1 MTTKICEEPV
11 TVGYR
16 GDGSPVEV
24 ACGTMYAGANYFCD
38 QCEAALA
45 KRYPQGWR
53 YTPGDL
59 CKHGVYVGGC
69 GADYMCGR
77 CETKTEEQDNA
88 ADETT
93 PVDRLPLSD
102 KSPS

>member
-1 MTTKICEEPV
+1 MSTRNCEELV
-11 TVGYR
+11 TVAYR
-16 GDGSPVEV
+16 WDGSPVEV
-24 ACGTMYAGANYFCD
+24 TCGTMYAGANYFCEK
-38 QCEAALA
+38 CEAALVE
-45 KRYPQGWR
+45 RYPQGWR

-77 CETKTEEQDNA
+77 CETEHDGQD
-88 ADETT
+88 DVEGETT
-93 PVDRLPLSD
+93 PVDRLPLND

>member
-38 QCEAALA
+38 RCEAALA

-77 CETKTEEQDNA
+77 CETEHDRQDEVEG
-88 ADETT
+88 ETA
-93 PVDRLPLSD
+93 PVDRLPLID